1 MHLHKATFA
10 AKVQCQD
17 CILSQQL
24 AVREPQS
31 LRPAVVVHQV
41 VHQAAAVDTF
51 PQAVHQAA
59 AVDTFPQAVD
69 LDIKV

>member
-1 MHLHKATFA
+1 
-10 AKVQCQD
+10 
-17 CILSQQL
+17 
-24 AVREPQS
+24 
-31 LRPAVVVHQV
+31 
-41 VHQAAAVDTF
+41 VDTF